1 MVCGTTSDAG
11 KSTIVAG
18 LCRLLA
24 RQGVSVAPFKGQNMS
39 LNSVVTTEGAEIGR
53 AQWIQA
59 VAARVE
65 PETAMN
71 PVLLKPTSERS
82 SQVIVMGRP
91 RQTQQAADYQRS
103 KADLVDVVD
112 GALADLRQ
120 RFDVVICEGAGSPA
134 EINLLD
140 HDIVNLGLARRAGV
154 PAVVVGDIH
163 RGGVFAHL
171 YGTVA
176 ILPDELRRC
185 VRAFIINM
193 FRGDSMLLGDAMEQ
207 LEARCGVPT
216 LGVLPFV
223 PGLVLDAEDSLHRL
237 LSVLP
242 AATAAP
248 EAEQLDV
255 VVLRLPRLS
264 NFTDFDPL
272 LVESGVAVR
281 FVDHPSGFGDP
292 DLIVLPGTK
301 STVADLEWV
310 RASGLFEML
319 QARRRAASPPVVL
332 GVCGGFQMLGQ
343 TIEDPDAVES
353 EVRAVPGLGWL
364 PLVTRFAADKT
375 TRLRQGSGPGGVP
388 VGATRSATGAPPPA
402 QVGSSGWRWRIRRGR
417 TTSRAR
423 ATGTGSSSAPPSTAC
438 SSRTA
443 SGGSSSRGWPPPGAS
458 PGTLRAPRSP
468 PPART
473 RSTAWPTCAPP
484 ISIST
489 RCGGWSSSAH
499 RRPRG
504 RCRSRS
510 DHAAQEATTS
520 PKASQSGFS
529 QTNSVSPQDP
539 DSDGRAVTPQKGQM
553 GARPSSAE
561 GGLTAPGPTACGA
574 RGPRR
579 GR

>member
-1 MVCGTTSDAG
+1 MARVRRRSNPAVEQVMASAVRPRGGALMVCGTTSDAG

-388 VGATRSATGAPPPA
+388 VGGYEIRHGRTAARPGWEQWLALEDSKGEDDIESACDRDGLVFGTSLHGLFEPDRFRGEFLTWVAAARGKSWHPSGASFAAAREDQIDRMADVCATHLDIDALWRLVELGAP
-402 QVGSSGWRWRIRRGR
+402 
-417 TTSRAR
+417 
-423 ATGTGSSSAPPSTAC
+423 
-438 SSRTA
+438 
-443 SGGSSSRGWPPPGAS
+443 S
-458 PGTLRAPRSP
+458 P
-468 PPART
+468 
-473 RSTAWPTCAPP
+473 
-484 ISIST
+484 
-489 RCGGWSSSAH
+489 
-499 RRPRG
+499 
-504 RCRSRS
+504 
-510 DHAAQEATTS
+510 
-520 PKASQSGFS
+520 
-529 QTNSVSPQDP
+529 
-539 DSDGRAVTPQKGQM
+539 
-553 GARPSSAE
+553 
-561 GGLTAPGPTACGA
+561 
-574 RGPRR
+574 
-579 GR
+579 